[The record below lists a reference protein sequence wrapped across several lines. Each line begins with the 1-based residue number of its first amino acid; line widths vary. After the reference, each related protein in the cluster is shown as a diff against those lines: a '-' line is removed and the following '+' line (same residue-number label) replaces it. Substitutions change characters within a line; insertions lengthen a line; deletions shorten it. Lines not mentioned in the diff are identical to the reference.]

1 MYCRIRLFGS
11 TETQTKP
18 QSTATSYAV
27 VVFGFGHLNFVNLN
41 FSLKAF
47 KKNQKPNSQATSPHS
62 PG

>member
-1 MYCRIRLFGS
+1 MYCRIRLFGY

-47 KKNQKPNSQATSPHS
+47 K
-62 PG
+62 